1 LIYIFK
7 PDGTREYFE
16 PEDIERDVVRMG
28 YWVRGVFKPI
38 QRIDFCNMLVET
50 AQIKFGHGIGM
61 HKMKADTRIVTE
73 QPVLDLILD
82 IFKSPIYDYE
92 VNGWAAESCAIVSEF
107 SLNRAHI
114 AKSGCLPDIVGL
126 LYSDNDIWK
135 EQAAIGLS
143 ILMYDQ
149 EAKEIAG
156 GAGVMQG
163 LTEILLSPY
172 STSSLKESAALAV
185 AKACWNASNQVVGL
199 YSGAVMPLIAMLV
212 MSDIRQWCCAV
223 EALMAMSSNNECRSA
238 IGKAGAIPA
247 LVNKLTL
254 DGVEG
259 ETPAQVRVL
268 LALTNVLSVPTNCD
282 MAVDS
287 GLLMRFIELTHSN
300 DVLLLNFLLIA
311 MSTVLKCERHMKCF
325 VDCGL
330 VQKLLILI
338 GRYAIDTEAGR
349 QPGVPLI
356 RIMLGRMM
364 RCVCVWVCACVSSPP
379 LGDPA
384 GGRAYRGKDE
394 CTIFPFPFSPSC
406 SLP

>member
-1 LIYIFK
+1 
-7 PDGTREYFE
+7 
-16 PEDIERDVVRMG
+16 
-28 YWVRGVFKPI
+28 
-38 QRIDFCNMLVET
+38 
-50 AQIKFGHGIGM
+50 
-61 HKMKADTRIVTE
+61 
-73 QPVLDLILD
+73 
-82 IFKSPIYDYE
+82 
-92 VNGWAAESCAIVSEF
+92 
-107 SLNRAHI
+107 
-114 AKSGCLPDIVGL
+114 
-126 LYSDNDIWK
+126 
-135 EQAAIGLS
+135 
-143 ILMYDQ
+143 
-149 EAKEIAG
+149 
-156 GAGVMQG
+156 
-163 LTEILLSPY
+163 
-172 STSSLKESAALAV
+172 
-185 AKACWNASNQVVGL
+185 
-199 YSGAVMPLIAMLV
+199 
-212 MSDIRQWCCAV
+212 
-223 EALMAMSSNNECRSA
+223 MAMSSNNECRSA